1 MLSFRLRRL
10 LNTFAL
16 WLAACAVVLAQTP
29 TATPQTP
36 AQQDATRPPGTEQR
50 QSVPPQARPVPSDP
64 TAPPGVERPSPQAP
78 PGTDIAPQSAPV
90 GGPSPTTIERPAGT
104 TAPTTDQTPTS
115 LVPPASRMDG
125 LQRDPTMLSEQPRP
139 VPPMPSLT
147 RLGVTSGETRPLS
160 LNEAIRRALENNN
173 EIEMARNDV
182 RLAENFLR
190 SFEGVYD
197 PFFQVTPQLSNAV
210 SPQESS
216 LGGSDQSGSVT
227 QTDLQLNPSV
237 NRRVEIGGG
246 QYNAFF
252 NNNRRTTSSTFNRL
266 NPVYSANLGISFTQP
281 LMRDRS
287 IDQSRRDIRIQRKRL
302 EQSDADFRRR
312 TIEVIAQVQ
321 RAYWDLVFALRDEQN
336 RIANLN
342 LARENFRRTEAG
354 VAAGASAPLERAEVQ
369 TELSNRESDLLIAS
383 QNVSVAEN
391 NLKLLILRDP
401 LSPDWSAALVPTDQ
415 PSFDANPVNL
425 QDALTEARANRPELR
440 RLRIQQEISDID
452 LKFFK
457 NQTRPR
463 VDIVLTLS
471 TTGSVTCTRRS
482 ARSTR
487 VLPENV
493 MVAK

>member
-1 MLSFRLRRL
+1 MDD
-10 LNTFAL
+10 
-16 WLAACAVVLAQTP
+16 ACATI
-29 TATPQTP
+29 
-36 AQQDATRPPGTEQR
+36 QR
-50 QSVPPQARPVPSDP
+50 DGWAPARPVDAVR
-64 TAPPGVERPSPQAP
+64 TAAP
-78 PGTDIAPQSAPV
+78 RAADA
-90 GGPSPTTIERPAGT
+90 
-104 TAPTTDQTPTS
+104 S
-115 LVPPASRMDG
+115 LV
-125 LQRDPTMLSEQPRP
+125 
-139 VPPMPSLT
+139 

-190 SFEGVYD
+190 SLEGVYD

-227 QTDLQLNPSV
+227 QTDLQLNPSINKRIEV
-237 NRRVEIGGG
+237 GGG
-246 QYNAFF
+246 QYNTFF

-266 NPVYSANLGISFTQP
+266 NPVYSANLGISFTSAAAGSC
-281 LMRDRS
+281 DRS
-287 IDQSRRDIRIQRKRL
+287 NPPAIPSAQRLDIR
-302 EQSDADFRRR
+302 RRFSTPDDR
-312 TIEVIAQVQ
+312 GDPQVQ

-415 PSFDANPVNL
+415 PSFDSNPVNL
-425 QDALTEARANRPELR
+425 QDALTEARANRPELS

-457 NQTRPR
+457 
-463 VDIVLTLS
+463 
-471 TTGSVTCTRRS
+471 TRRGRGLIS
-482 ARSTR
+482 SRRFDDRPGRRSCR
-487 VLPENV
+487 G
-493 MVAK
+493 KWH